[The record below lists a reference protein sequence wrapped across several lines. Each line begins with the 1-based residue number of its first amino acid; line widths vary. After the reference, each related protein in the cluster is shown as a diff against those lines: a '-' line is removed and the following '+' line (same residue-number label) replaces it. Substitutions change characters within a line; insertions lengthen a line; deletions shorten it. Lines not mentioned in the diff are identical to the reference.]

1 MKKTKIGII
10 GIGNVGAHVLYT
22 LALQGLAQEF
32 LLIDIDEK
40 KAGADLQDVF
50 DCAMYLPHP
59 VRMSVGTFSDLK
71 DCDIIV
77 YSVGTIDLLR
87 QGHNRLTELNFNIPA
102 AIENARKIKE
112 SGFTGILINISNPCD
127 IVTRELA
134 NRLGLPKGHVF
145 GTGTGL
151 DTARLVASLSK
162 ATLVVPVICT
172 SVTVMSS
179 SIVIVASDEIIALSL
194 LPGAESAGLTEVVVL
209 SQLPGVLQS
218 VSTFPVHV

>member
-77 YSVGTIDLLR
+77 YSVGKIDLLR

-112 SGFTGILINISNPCD
+112 SGFTGILINISNP
-127 IVTRELA
+127 RY
-134 NRLGLPKGHVF
+134 RHQ
-145 GTGTGL
+145 GTGKPAWASKGSCIWNRNRTGYGQ
-151 DTARLVASLSK
+151 ASCVFIKAHRYRCEIHYGLYAGRTRKRSVYPMVLCQLSWQ
-162 ATLVVPVICT
+162 
-172 SVTVMSS
+172 TV
-179 SIVIVASDEIIALSL
+179 
-194 LPGAESAGLTEVVVL
+194 GGL
-209 SQLPGVLQS
+209 G
-218 VSTFPVHV
+218 